1 MPKGFTF
8 LPAMAIAA
16 LLALPTQSIAEP
28 DADTV
33 VARVNGEEITLGHM
47 IVAHA
52 TLPQQYQQL
61 PPDVLF
67 DAILTQLIQQTA
79 LEQSGSGE
87 EPKHVRLSLENEK
100 RSLMAADAIEGVM
113 AGAASAEDIK
123 AAYDAQYGDGFGG
136 EEFNASHILLETE
149 EAAKEVREEIEKG
162 ADFAEVAKEKSTGPS
177 GPSGGELGWFSAGD
191 MVPEFSAAVEA
202 MEAGQVSE
210 PVQTQFGWHII
221 KLNEKRRAK
230 APALEEVSEQIATEL
245 RKKAVEDRVE
255 ELTAKATVD
264 RPEVEGL
271 DPAILRNLDL
281 IRN

>member
-8 LPAMAIAA
+8 LPAMAIAG

-67 DAILTQLIQQTA
+67 DAILNQLIQQTA
-79 LEQSGSGE
+79 LEQSVTGE

-113 AGAASAEDIK
+113 AGAASPEEIK
-123 AAYDAQYGDGFGG
+123 AAYDARYGDGFGG

-202 MEAGQVSE
+202 MEPGQISE

-230 APALEEVSEQIATEL
+230 APALEEVSEEIATEL

-271 DPAILRNLDL
+271 DPTVLRNLDL

>member
-8 LPAMAIAA
+8 LPAMAIAG

-67 DAILTQLIQQTA
+67 DAILNQLIQQTA
-79 LEQSGSGE
+79 LEQSVTGE

-113 AGAASAEDIK
+113 AGAASPEEIK
-123 AAYDAQYGDGFGG
+123 AAYDARYGDGFGG

-202 MEAGQVSE
+202 MEPGQVSE

-230 APALEEVSEQIATEL
+230 APALEEVSEEIATEL

-271 DPAILRNLDL
+271 DPTVLRNLDL